1 MKIDGSVSKSGSP
14 IYFIP
19 QLLKPIKDKHILS
32 PFQMKI
38 KALLKKMLG
47 KKKKGKNKKT
57 KKKGGGKSKYNI
69 KMARK
74 FRRTRRK
81 RGSGPGGGDNKQ
93 SKKQS
98 DIIFER
104 YQKEL
109 KEANDL
115 HRKYYDPEG
124 KDPSVTKE
132 MVDAAFKQARDTNI
146 SHDKALAYEKTQ
158 RAKQDDASGP
168 GGGRKKR
175 RRRTKK
181 RKSRRRK
188 KRSRR
193 RRRKKR

>member
-57 KKKGGGKSKYNI
+57 KKQKGGGKSKHNI

-81 RGSGPGGGDNKQ
+81 RGSGTGGQDNKQ

-109 KEANDL
+109 REANAL
-115 HRKYYDPEG
+115 NAKYTDPDDSSG
-124 KDPSVTKE
+124 VTKE
-132 MVDAAFKQARDTNI
+132 DVDKKFEQARDTI
-146 SHDKALAYEKTQ
+146 KSYDKAYAYEKTQ

-168 GGGRKKR
+168 SGGRKKR

-188 KRSRR
+188 KRTRR